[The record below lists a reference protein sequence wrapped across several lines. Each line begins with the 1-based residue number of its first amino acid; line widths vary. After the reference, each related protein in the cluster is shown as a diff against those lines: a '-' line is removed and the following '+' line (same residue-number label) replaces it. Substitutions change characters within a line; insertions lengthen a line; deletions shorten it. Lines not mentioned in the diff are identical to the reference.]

1 MLEAPENQRNKAWA
15 YHRLDLGLS
24 AEEWKELLIVASLR
38 APHEAIIWLGGHV
51 LAMRSSLAAIHPA
64 DQMFEISSSLN
75 LIVVGACREV
85 LLNSSLGAYL
95 KRPNKKAVEI
105 MKARGVP
112 RSILDDYRCDARD
125 QLGESFGVWDTA
137 NQKWTGTSIG
147 IYELEGII
155 AAVGGTSYSLA
166 ITIRLVAQRRTATS
180 PCHPCPIISPRSN
193 GARHSFP
200 VEFTSHL

>member
-1 MLEAPENQRNKAWA
+1 
-15 YHRLDLGLS
+15 
-24 AEEWKELLIVASLR
+24 
-38 APHEAIIWLGGHV
+38 
-51 LAMRSSLAAIHPA
+51 MRSSLAAIHPA
-64 DQMFEISSSLN
+64 DQKFEISSSLI

-85 LLNSSLGAYL
+85 LLDSSLGAYL

-112 RSILDDYRCDARD
+112 RSILDDSTGAMPVIKLRIGGLLTHSRN
-125 QLGESFGVWDTA
+125 QMKGKLGESFGVWDTA

-147 IYELEGII
+147 IYELTEGII

-180 PCHPCPIISPRSN
+180 PCHPCPIISARSN
-193 GARHSFP
+193 GTRHSFP
-200 VEFTSHL
+200 VEFTSHP